1 MKSRAEWCNFLWK
14 ILVIGDL
21 ITKKLKYNRSCRIA
35 YHDKAKAYGKKKWK
49 SLYEHQSLK
58 SKIYFM
64 EIKFFVSN
72 VLCMQEHGLSEE
84 EIEKKKM
91 KMRLAENS
99 MKSKNIYLF
108 IQLYTSEK

>member
-1 MKSRAEWCNFLWK
+1 
-14 ILVIGDL
+14 
-21 ITKKLKYNRSCRIA
+21 
-35 YHDKAKAYGKKKWK
+35 
-49 SLYEHQSLK
+49 
-58 SKIYFM
+58 M